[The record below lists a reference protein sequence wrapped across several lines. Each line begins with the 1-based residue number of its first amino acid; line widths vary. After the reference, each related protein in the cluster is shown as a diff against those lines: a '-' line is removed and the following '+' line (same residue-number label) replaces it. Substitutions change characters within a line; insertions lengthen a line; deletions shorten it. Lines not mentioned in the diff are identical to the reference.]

1 MDVTFLGHSAFR
13 IKGAGKEILIDPFI
27 SGNPQAAVALDE
39 LHPDVIIVTHGHG
52 DHLGDGIKLAKRDGA
67 LFIAPYELVVYAQ
80 SKGVA
85 NAHPLHIGGGY
96 NFDFGRV
103 ELTLALHGSAIQD
116 GGKMIPGGNPVGAV
130 LSLEGRNIYH
140 AGDTGLFG
148 DMRLIGEKRPLD
160 LAMLPIGDNFTM
172 GIDDAVRAVEMLKP
186 KAVIPMHYNTWDII
200 SADPE
205 DFARRIPQSTKAIIL
220 KAGESFSL

>member
-1 MDVTFLGHSAFR
+1 MDVTFLGHAAFR
-13 IKGAGKEILIDPFI
+13 IRGAGKEILIDPFI
-27 SGNPQAAVALDE
+27 SGNPQATVTLDE
-39 LHPDVIIVTHGHG
+39 LHPDIIVVTHGHG
-52 DHLGDGIKLAKRDGA
+52 DHLGDGIKLAKRQGA

-80 SKGVA
+80 GKGVE

-103 ELTLALHGSAIQD
+103 ELTLALHGSVIQEGD
-116 GGKMIPGGNPVGAV
+116 KMLPGGNPVGVV
-130 LSLEGRNIYH
+130 LSLEGKNIYH

-148 DMRLIGEKRPLD
+148 DMRLIGEKRPLN

-186 KAVIPMHYNTWDII
+186 ETVIPMHYNTWDII
-200 SADPE
+200 SADPD
-205 DFARRIPQSTKAIIL
+205 DFARRVPQGTKAVVL
-220 KAGESFSL
+220 KPGESFSL